1 MFPKF
6 TKPRFQEEFLALTEK
21 VGHHQITLFERQVL
35 PLVNGG
41 RDLAV
46 ETPEGEN
53 ISAAL
58 ALAALPQ
65 TGDREQNSVTVVLT
79 SGPEAVKKIGQLLRL
94 FVSRC
99 DATAYTVAIGMDDN
113 IKKELQ
119 LLSKPPDFIVG
130 TPERLIDHI
139 RRENLSI
146 AHVRRVIIDLPD
158 DYEATGF
165 DKDLQFIYSKLSSK
179 VQTLLFAST
188 LAANPPI
195 LTILKRPHVLS
206 RQEESEPTLEH
217 IVYKASGEGEK
228 SQLLGDLLYA
238 EEVEDC
244 AVVCRSR
251 STADRVSAQ
260 LSAQGLPAKQLSTG
274 CSADELKRCESE
286 LETKAI
292 RAVVTDSLRGALQI
306 KALKRVILYEMPSDA
321 SSYSDLKAQMPKLKL
336 CSPLIS
342 LVSKDEQG
350 VFEGTQ
356 EVQYVDTANNP
367 SNEDILKGKIRSIV
381 KRIKEDEDPDELNR
395 LRKIVRKNVPVF
407 LRGYFMAYLIKETAD
422 KRNTDQDMKTLFVSI
437 GKNRRVFPRDLS
449 RLFSGTLE
457 IKAGSIGNIKVLDN
471 YSFIDVPETLAERAI
486 SLLDGKDFRGR
497 KITVNHARKKE
508 ED

>member
-1 MFPKF
+1 VFPKF

-35 PLVNGG
+35 PLINGG

-65 TGDREQNSVTVVLT
+65 KGGREQDSVAVVLT
-79 SGPEAVKKIGQLLRL
+79 SGPDSVKTIGQLLRS

-99 DATAYTVAIGMDDN
+99 DSSAYTVAIGMDDN

-146 AHVRRVIIDLPD
+146 AHVKTVVIDLPD

-165 DKDLQFIYSKLSSK
+165 DKDLQFIFSKLSSR
-179 VQTLLFAST
+179 VQTILFAST
-188 LAANPPI
+188 FAANPPI
-195 LTILKRPHVLS
+195 LSILKRPHIVA
-206 RQEESEPTLEH
+206 RQDGSEPTLEH
-217 IVYKASGEGEK
+217 LVYQASGEAEK
-228 SQLLGDLLYA
+228 SQLLGDLLFSQ
-238 EEVEDC
+238 EVEDC
-244 AVVCRSR
+244 VVICRSR
-251 STADRVSAQ
+251 STADRVSAHLSAKGLPARQ
-260 LSAQGLPAKQLSTG
+260 LSAN
-274 CSADELKRCESE
+274 CSADELARCETE
-286 LETKAI
+286 LETKTV

-321 SSYSDLKAQMPKLKL
+321 SSYSDLKAQVLKLKH

-342 LVSKDEQG
+342 VASKDEQG

-367 SNEDILKGKIRSIV
+367 SNDDILKGKIRSIV

-407 LRGYFMAYLIKETAD
+407 LRGYFMAYLIKETSD
-422 KRNTDQDMKTLFVSI
+422 KRNTAQDMKTLFVSI

-471 YSFIDVPETLAERAI
+471 YSFIDVPEPLAERAI

-508 ED
+508 EE